1 MYSRTDWQAMIDWQ
15 AMMDMHMSMHAKN
28 KRDVLEADSESQG
41 W

>member
-1 MYSRTDWQAMIDWQ
+1 MDWQ

-28 KRDVLEADSESQG
+28 KRDVLGVDSESQG